1 MYVCICRAVTDLQVE
16 RAIAEGATTEAEVGA
31 MTGAGTGCGGCLG
44 RICDRLARVDPL
56 HGRSQLTR
64 MTA

>member
-44 RICDRLARVDPL
+44 RICDRLARVDAQHMVSYAVRL
-56 HGRSQLTR
+56 S
-64 MTA
+64 A